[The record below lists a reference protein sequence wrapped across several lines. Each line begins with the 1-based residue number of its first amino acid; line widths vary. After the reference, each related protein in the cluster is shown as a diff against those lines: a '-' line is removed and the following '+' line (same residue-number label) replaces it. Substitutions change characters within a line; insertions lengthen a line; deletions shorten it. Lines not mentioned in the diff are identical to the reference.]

1 MDPLVSVIIPNY
13 CYAQYL
19 EERIQSVLNQTYQHF
34 ELIILDDCSED
45 GGASRAII
53 EKYRDHPCVSQ
64 IVYNE
69 VNSGSPFIQWRR
81 GLELAQGDYVW
92 FAESDDACAPTLLE
106 SLLRSITEYD
116 HVVMSF
122 CKSRCMGDQ
131 QLSEQ
136 FNHLQ
141 ERLTGDFCMSGLE
154 FIRRFLADYNIVLNA
169 SSVLFR
175 RDVALVIDRQFEQMK
190 ACGDWLFWIEMA
202 ERGNVCY
209 VNEELNFFRRHEGC
223 VTQKSIKK
231 GNNLIETG
239 FVYDYLTKHKYMTK
253 LRAFRWRLQVVYS
266 VIHDG
271 FEDTTTT
278 RSFLKIW
285 DPFFVYRMLV
295 PEVFLYRFF
304 YKVFRWVK

>member
-19 EERIQSVLNQTYQHF
+19 EERIQSVLNQTYQQF

-45 GGASRAII
+45 EGASRAII
-53 EKYRDHPCVSQ
+53 EKYRDNPHVSH

-69 VNSGSPFIQWRR
+69 VNSGSTFKQWRK
-81 GLELAQGDYVW
+81 GLELAKGDYVW
-92 FAESDDACAPTLLE
+92 FAESDDSCAPSLVA
-106 SLLRSITEYD
+106 SLLKPISEHD
-116 HVVMSF
+116 NVVMSF
-122 CKSRCMGDQ
+122 CKSQCVGDQ
-131 QLSEQ
+131 ITSKQL
-136 FNHLQ
+136 NRLQ
-141 ERLTGDFCMSGLE
+141 DRLTGVFCLSGLD
-154 FIRRFLADYNIVLNA
+154 FIRGFLSDYNIVLNA

-175 RDVALVIDRQFEQMK
+175 REVALMVDRQFEQMK

-209 VNEELNFFRRHEGC
+209 VNEALNFFRRHEGC

-239 FVYDYLTKHKYMTK
+239 FICDYLTKHKYMTK
-253 LRAFRWRLQVVYS
+253 IRAFRWRLQIVYL
-266 VIHDG
+266 VIRNG
-271 FEDTTTT
+271 FEDKTTT

-285 DPFFVYRMLV
+285 DPFFVYRMLI
-295 PEVFLYRFF
+295 PGVFLYRFV

>member
-45 GGASRAII
+45 EGASRAII
-53 EKYRDHPCVSQ
+53 EKYRSHPRVSH

-69 VNSGSPFIQWRR
+69 VNSGSPFKQWRR
-81 GLELAQGDYVW
+81 GLELAKGDYVW
-92 FAESDDACAPTLLE
+92 IAESDDSCAPTLVE
-106 SLLRSITEYD
+106 SLLRPIIEHD

-122 CKSRCMGDQ
+122 CKSRCMGDRQ
-131 QLSEQ
+131 ISEQ

-141 ERLTGDFCMSGLE
+141 DRLTGDFCMSGLD

-175 RDVALVIDRQFEQMK
+175 REVALNVDRQFEQMRG
-190 ACGDWLFWIEMA
+190 CGDWLFWIEMA
-202 ERGNVCY
+202 ENGNVCY
-209 VNEELNFFRRHEGC
+209 LNDELNFFRKHEGS
-223 VTQKSIKK
+223 VTCHNKER
-231 GNNLIETG
+231 GNHLIE
-239 FVYDYLTKHKYMTK
+239 K
-253 LRAFRWRLQVVYS
+253 RI
-266 VIHDG
+266 IHDHLARHKHITKIKALNRRLLNVYAIVRSR
-271 FEDTTTT
+271 FEDDTVK
-278 RSFLKIW
+278 RNLLHIW

-295 PEVFLYRFF
+295 PEYLLYRLV
-304 YKVFRWVK
+304 YKLRTRS